1 MIFADDAQCPGL
13 EAFPTLLELVGMA
26 TVTAIVSLS
35 SNSRV
40 LAIFVQALPLC
51 WRPPCSSLPPDV
63 SAFLLLIFP
72 FLCNVD
78 PVFDTSPVFGLL
90 LLPTVVS
97 MGQFPFV

>member
-1 MIFADDAQCPGL
+1 
-13 EAFPTLLELVGMA
+13 MA
-26 TVTAIVSLS
+26 VVAAIVSLS
-35 SNSRV
+35 SNSWV

-51 WRPPCSSLPPDV
+51 WLPPCSSLPLDV

-72 FLCNVD
+72 FLFHFVD